1 MGKGGEPMET
11 EKILLV
17 DDDEINLMMTEMV
30 LSEMGYMVTTAQSG
44 EEAIALLRASHY
56 DLLLL
61 DVVMYP
67 LTGLETLA
75 RIREI
80 PEIKGIRTVFLT
92 ASSDRMDMTEAIR
105 LGALDFI
112 RKPALPE
119 NLLSIVRHALLIRE
133 KETILAVDDDEM
145 SLLAVQELFGIRY
158 DVRSAASG
166 AEALREIEKEP
177 PDLVLLDLHMP
188 EMNGIEVLHRIRDI
202 DACENLPVVFLTADT
217 DSNTEADLFKEG
229 AMDYIAKPF
238 VMQVAMQRIRRILD
252 LKHLQNSLHDEVDR
266 KTKAFQESNEK
277 LHNLSAQIVRAL
289 VGAIDAKDPYTNGHS
304 ARVAEYAREIARRL
318 GMSANA
324 IREVYNVAILHDV
337 GKIGIPSTIINK
349 SGKLTDEEYDLIK
362 SHAMKGCSILKPISE
377 MPSLSIGARWHHE
390 RYDGKGYPDGKAGED
405 IPEIA
410 RIICVADCYD
420 AMSSDRSYRKA
431 LPQSLV
437 RSEIERNK
445 GTQFDPRI
453 AEIMLQ
459 MIDEDKGYRMNGSHK
474 D

>member
-1 MGKGGEPMET
+1 MGKDGEPMET

-158 DVRSAASG
+158 DVRCAASG

-266 KTKAFQESNEK
+266 KTKAFQESNE
-277 LHNLSAQIVRAL
+277 
-289 VGAIDAKDPYTNGHS
+289 
-304 ARVAEYAREIARRL
+304 
-318 GMSANA
+318 
-324 IREVYNVAILHDV
+324 
-337 GKIGIPSTIINK
+337 
-349 SGKLTDEEYDLIK
+349 
-362 SHAMKGCSILKPISE
+362 
-377 MPSLSIGARWHHE
+377 
-390 RYDGKGYPDGKAGED
+390 
-405 IPEIA
+405 
-410 RIICVADCYD
+410 
-420 AMSSDRSYRKA
+420 
-431 LPQSLV
+431 
-437 RSEIERNK
+437 
-445 GTQFDPRI
+445 
-453 AEIMLQ
+453 
-459 MIDEDKGYRMNGSHK
+459 
-474 D
+474 

>member
-1 MGKGGEPMET
+1 MEK

-30 LSEMGYMVTTAQSG
+30 LTEMGYAVTTAQSG

-67 LTGLETLA
+67 LTGIETLA
-75 RIREI
+75 RIRET

-119 NLLSIVRHALLIRE
+119 NLLSVVRQSLLIRE
-133 KETILAVDDDEM
+133 KETILAVDDDDM
-145 SLLAVQELFGIRY
+145 SLIAVQELFGIRY
-158 DVRSAASG
+158 DVRCASSG
-166 AEALREIEKEP
+166 AEALQEIEKDP

-188 EMNGIEVLHRIRDI
+188 EMDGIEVLHRIRDI
-202 DACENLPVVFLTADT
+202 ETCENLPVVFLTADT
-217 DSNTEADLFKEG
+217 DADTEAELFKEG
-229 AMDYIAKPF
+229 AMDFIGKPF

-252 LKHLQNSLHDEVDR
+252 LKHLQDSLHDEVDR
-266 KTKAFQESNEK
+266 KTKAFQESNQK
-277 LHNLSAQIVRAL
+277 LHNLSEQIVRAL
-289 VGAIDAKDPYTNGHS
+289 TGAIDAKDPYTNGHS
-304 ARVAEYAREIARRL
+304 ARVAEYAREIALRL
-318 GMSANA
+318 GMSAKETA
-324 IREVYNVAILHDV
+324 EVYNVAILHDV
-337 GKIGIPSTIINK
+337 GKIGIPEEIINK
-349 SGKLTDEEYDLIK
+349 PGKLSEEEYEMIK
-362 SHAMKGCSILKPISE
+362 GHAMKGFTILQTISE

-390 RYDGKGYPDGKAGED
+390 RYDGTGYPDGKAGNE

-445 GTQFDPRI
+445 GTQFDPRV
-453 AEIMLQ
+453 AEVMLQ
-459 MIDEDKGYRMNGSHK
+459 MIDEDKDYRMNGSRQT
-474 D
+474 

>member
-1 MGKGGEPMET
+1 MKA

-30 LSEMGYMVTTAQSG
+30 LSEMGYAVTTAQSG
-44 EEAIALLRASHY
+44 EDAIAMLRAAHY

-119 NLLSIVRHALLIRE
+119 NLLSTVRRALLIRE

-145 SLLAVQELFGIRY
+145 SLTAVQALFGIRY
-158 DVRSAASG
+158 TVRCASSG
-166 AEALREIEKEP
+166 AAALKEIEKEP

-188 EMNGIEVLHRIRDI
+188 EMDGLEVLHRIRDI
-202 DACENLPVVFLTADT
+202 EACENLPVVFLTADT
-217 DSNTEADLFKEG
+217 SADTEAELFKEG
-229 AMDYIAKPF
+229 AMDFIGKPF
-238 VMQVAMQRIRRILD
+238 VTQVAMQRIRRILD
-252 LKHLQNSLHDEVDR
+252 LKHLQDSLHDEVDR
-266 KTKAFQESNEK
+266 KTKAFQESNQK
-277 LHNLSAQIVRAL
+277 LNTLSAQIVRAL
-289 VGAIDAKDPYTNGHS
+289 AGAIDAKNPYTSGHS
-304 ARVAEYAREIARRL
+304 ARVAAYAREIAARL
-318 GMSANA
+318 GKSPKETAEIYKAAM
-324 IREVYNVAILHDV
+324 LHDV
-337 GKIGIPSTIINK
+337 GKIGIPSGILNK
-349 SGKLTDEEYDLIK
+349 LGKLTDEEYELVQ
-362 SHAMKGCSILKPISE
+362 SHVLKGCAILEPISE
-377 MPSLSIGARWHHE
+377 MPLLSVGARWHHE
-390 RYDGKGYPDGKAGED
+390 KFDGTGYPDGKAGED

-420 AMSSDRSYRKA
+420 AISSDRSYRKA

-445 GTQFDPRI
+445 GTHFDPRI
-453 AEIMLQ
+453 AEVMLQ
-459 MIDEDKGYRMNGSHK
+459 MIDEDKDYRMNGRRK
-474 D
+474 E